1 MDVEAV
7 APARRAS
14 RAAYAR
20 AWLAALCWLLPA
32 SAAAQTV
39 PTTFGT
45 LIGNSLLCR
54 DDIDNTYYYRY
65 LAAAFGAPYKHDGG
79 AYWFKTDSA
88 NLWGVPV
95 SEVMVSDDS
104 SALVFIGAVADVTAE
119 ELDKAIVTQVGVHY
133 AKIDS
138 SAYPVREASPGSR
151 IVYFD
156 LKSKIYCAKFKPL
169 PPGLR

>member
-20 AWLAALCWLLPA
+20 AWLAVLCWLLPA

-45 LIGNSLLCR
+45 IIGNGLLCR
-54 DDIDNTYYYRY
+54 DEIYNTYYYRY

-79 AYWFKTDSA
+79 AYWFKTDTA
-88 NLWGVPV
+88 NLWGVAV
-95 SEVMVSDDS
+95 SEVMISDDT
-104 SALVFIGAVADVTAE
+104 SALVFLGAVADVTAD
-119 ELDKAIVTQVGVHY
+119 ELDKAVLAQVGVHY
-133 AKIDS
+133 AKN
-138 SAYPVREASPGSR
+138 RQH
-151 IVYFD
+151 
-156 LKSKIYCAKFKPL
+156 
-169 PPGLR
+169 GLSG